1 MRIITFLLISLI
13 MTSLFPASYESNEL
27 GMRLS
32 CKDALDGTGYELSVE
47 DDVEILFKDGCEIR
61 RVERND
67 DGYVIIDEN
76 DSRIS
81 ITLDDEKRIIREE
94 SQEGVRRNNY
104 NDDGLLI
111 SSVLSAGDEIISYD
125 SYFYDSSG
133 NLIRLDSL
141 DFSYVFS
148 DHSFYFGSGDDVS
161 FVPEG
166 MSSAVSSS
174 AADGITR
181 MEDGSIVSH
190 ESDGK
195 VRTYSPSGLL
205 MREEHGDEVRS
216 FSYSEDGS
224 LSSESIA
231 RGHETEIRHYEN
243 SALKKIEYYD
253 EKELKRVRSY
263 GDGSIEEKRF
273 RDGKPYAIISY
284 DMDGRTV
291 RDVKIL

>member
-13 MTSLFPASYESNEL
+13 MTSLFSASYESNEL

-32 CKDALDGTGYELSVE
+32 QKDALDGTGYELSVA
-47 DDVEILFKDGCEIR
+47 DDVEILFKDGSEIR

-67 DGYVIIDEN
+67 DGYVVIDEG
-76 DSRIS
+76 SRIS

-104 NDDGLLI
+104 SDDGLLI
-111 SSVLSAGDEIISYD
+111 SSVLSDGDEIISYD
-125 SYFYDSSG
+125 SYFYDSIG

-161 FVPEG
+161 FVQEG
-166 MSSAVSSS
+166 MSSAFSSS

-243 SALKKIEYYD
+243 SALKRIEYYD
-253 EKELKRVRSY
+253 GEEMKKVRSY
-263 GDGSIEEKRF
+263 DEGSIEEKRF
-273 RDGKPYAIISY
+273 RDGRPYAIISY

>member
-1 MRIITFLLISLI
+1 MRIITFLLTALI
-13 MTSLFPASYESNEL
+13 MESLFSASYESNEL

-32 CKDALDGTGYELSVE
+32 QKDALDGTGYELSVE
-47 DDVEILFKDGCEIR
+47 DDVEILFKDGREIR

-67 DGYVIIDEN
+67 DGYVIIDEGG
-76 DSRIS
+76 RIS

-104 NDDGLLI
+104 SDDGLLI

-224 LSSESIA
+224 LSSESIV

-243 SALKKIEYYD
+243 SALKGIEYYD
-253 EKELKRVRSY
+253 GDEMKKVRSY

>member
-13 MTSLFPASYESNEL
+13 MTSLFSASYESNEL

-32 CKDALDGTGYELSVE
+32 QKDALDGTGYELSVA
-47 DDVEILFKDGCEIR
+47 DDVEILFKDGSEIR

-67 DGYVIIDEN
+67 DGYVVIDEGG
-76 DSRIS
+76 RIS

-104 NDDGLLI
+104 SDDGLLI
-111 SSVLSAGDEIISYD
+111 SSVLSDGDEIISYD
-125 SYFYDSSG
+125 SYFYDSIG

-161 FVPEG
+161 FVTEG

-174 AADGITR
+174 AADGIIR

-243 SALKKIEYYD
+243 SALKRIEYYD
-253 EKELKRVRSY
+253 GEEMKKVRSY
-263 GDGSIEEKRF
+263 DEGSIEEKRF
-273 RDGKPYAIISY
+273 RDGRPYAIISY

>member
-1 MRIITFLLISLI
+1 
-13 MTSLFPASYESNEL
+13 MTSLFSASYESNEL

-32 CKDALDGTGYELSVE
+32 QKEALDGTGYELSVE
-47 DDVEILFKDGCEIR
+47 DDVEILFKDGSEIR

-67 DGYVIIDEN
+67 DGYLIIDEGG
-76 DSRIS
+76 RIS

-104 NDDGLLI
+104 SDDGLLI

-125 SYFYDSSG
+125 SYFYDSIG

-148 DHSFYFGSGDDVS
+148 DYSFYFGSGDDVS
-161 FVPEG
+161 FVTEG
-166 MSSAVSSS
+166 MSSAFSSS
-174 AADGITR
+174 AADGIIR

-243 SALKKIEYYD
+243 SALKRIEYYD
-253 EKELKRVRSY
+253 GEEMKKVRSY
-263 GDGSIEEKRF
+263 DEGSIEEKRF
-273 RDGKPYAIISY
+273 RDGRPYAIISY

>member
-13 MTSLFPASYESNEL
+13 MTSMFSASYESNEL

-32 CKDALDGTGYELSVE
+32 QKEALDGTGYELSVE
-47 DDVEILFKDGCEIR
+47 DDVEILFKDGREIR

-67 DGYVIIDEN
+67 DGYVIIDEGG
-76 DSRIS
+76 RIS

-104 NDDGLLI
+104 SDDGLLI

-125 SYFYDSSG
+125 SYFYDSIG

-161 FVPEG
+161 FVTEG
-166 MSSAVSSS
+166 MSSAVSSL

-195 VRTYSPSGLL
+195 VRTYSPLGLL

-224 LSSESIA
+224 LSNESIT

-243 SALKKIEYYD
+243 SALKRIEYYD
-253 EKELKRVRSY
+253 GDEMKRVRSY
-263 GDGSIEEKRF
+263 GEGSIEEKRF
-273 RDGKPYAIISY
+273 RDGRPYAIISY